1 MIMGHAARKL
11 DVSKRYGFIDENEL
25 VNAIDK
31 LTYDHGLTQILDLRP
46 KNRYSGMSD
55 VTFFVKALI
64 HESVLQW
71 SMFKNP
77 NDLWCL
83 RTDQGEGGCRS
94 SLGPVPSLS
103 RIRCMLHCHPSTGPT
118 GRPTASTISM

>member
-83 RTDQGEGGCRS
+83 RTDSNRHGDMPQGI
-94 SLGPVPSLS
+94 LS
-103 RIRCMLHCHPSTGPT
+103 PLCLPIPPLRLVGVRLP
-118 GRPTASTISM
+118 GRNKAVGQF